1 MNEKNRSLIANIAA
15 ANSYSTDH
23 LFQSENWALVEKASF
38 FYVAGFFLTVSP
50 DSILSVAKHAV
61 EKDKIFSLNI
71 SAPFLTQFY
80 LEPLTKTLEYVDFLF
95 ANDTEY
101 KAFAG

>member
-15 ANSYSTDH
+15 ANCYSIEH
-23 LFQSENWALVEKASF
+23 LLQQENWALVEKASF
-38 FYVAGFFLTVSP
+38 LYVAGFFLTVSP
-50 DSILSVAKHAV
+50 GSILAVAKHAV
-61 EKDKIFSLNI
+61 EKDKVFCLNI
-71 SAPFLTQFY
+71 SAPFLTQFF
-80 LEPLTKTLEYVDFLF
+80 LEPLTETLEFVDFLF